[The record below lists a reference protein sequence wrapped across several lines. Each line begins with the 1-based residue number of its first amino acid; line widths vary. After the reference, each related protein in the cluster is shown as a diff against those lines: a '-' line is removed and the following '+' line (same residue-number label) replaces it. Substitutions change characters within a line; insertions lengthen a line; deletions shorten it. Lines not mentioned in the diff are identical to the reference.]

1 MVRTLIARGL
11 GSIPGRGTK
20 IPQAMRTDQK
30 KNNNNNN
37 ICDSWEQVK
46 YQEFGRGLFQPSW
59 MTLRGS

>member
-1 MVRTLIARGL
+1 M
-11 GSIPGRGTK
+11 SDS
-20 IPQAMRTDQK
+20 PQAGRLLHPWDLPGKSTAMRSDQK
-30 KNNNNNN
+30 NNNN